1 MCESI
6 RVFTVVP
13 TRPSEVLPRS
23 MVHADNRT
31 ARPSGVSPVSAF
43 LDTLPGYSGA
53 FRGEGG
59 AGAGRR
65 CGVAC
70 GLSRGE
76 RRRLLEFDSRISRRT

>member
-53 FRGEGG
+53 RGGRGRAGG
-59 AGAGRR
+59 GRAALR
-65 CGVAC
+65 C
-70 GLSRGE
+70 
-76 RRRLLEFDSRISRRT
+76 RLWPEPG

>member
-23 MVHADNRT
+23 MVHADNCT

-59 AGAGRR
+59 AGGAGGGRAALAVSPEP
-65 CGVAC
+65 G
-70 GLSRGE
+70 
-76 RRRLLEFDSRISRRT
+76 

>member
-31 ARPSGVSPVSAF
+31 ARPSGVSPLSAF

-59 AGAGRR
+59 AGAGGRR
-65 CGVAC
+65 QGGVAVSPEP
-70 GLSRGE
+70 G
-76 RRRLLEFDSRISRRT
+76 